1 MSPLRLIT
9 LAILVYFGYRLLM
22 GGLNRKKQAR
32 KKSSTVGESAT
43 VSDVLVEDPVC
54 HILVPK
60 GQAIHLQHQG
70 KMVYFCSENCCN
82 TFIEKGKEA

>member
-1 MSPLRLIT
+1 MGPLRFIILLI
-9 LAILVYFGYRLLM
+9 LFYIGYRLLI
-22 GGLNRKKQAR
+22 GGLKRKKQTR
-32 KKSSTVGESAT
+32 KENSVVGESAT

-70 KMVYFCSENCCN
+70 KMVYFCSESCCT

>member
-1 MSPLRLIT
+1 MSPLRLII
-9 LAILVYFGYRLLM
+9 LAILVYIGYRLLTSGRKREKRNETSTT
-22 GGLNRKKQAR
+22 GGP
-32 KKSSTVGESAT
+32 AT

-60 GQAIHLQHQG
+60 SQAVRLQHQG
-70 KMVYFCSENCCN
+70 KMVYFCSEACCN